1 MRDDSIA
8 FYDANIPLGKA
19 FKSTSNE
26 ILTSDPVI

>member
-1 MRDDSIA
+1 MRDESIA

-26 ILTSDPVI
+26 NLISDPL